1 MQKWIFYWTNFILG
15 KCLPIWGYGYG
26 YGYSYGLMAMALL
39 NLPSFTDADYTCD
52 YNAVVFLGK
61 CKIIN
66 L

>member
-1 MQKWIFYWTNFILG
+1 MSPNLRVT
-15 KCLPIWGYGYG
+15 
-26 YGYSYGLMAMALL
+26 MALL
-39 NLPSFTDADYTCD
+39 NLPSFTDTDYTCD